1 MSLSVGSKAS
11 NKTKNYP
18 SPQTFVKLGLSY
30 QVLSTLAVKLGLSYQ
45 VLSTT

>member
-30 QVLSTLAVKLGLSYQ
+30 QVLSSLAVKLMVLSQLQ
-45 VLSTT
+45 VLR

>member
-18 SPQTFVKLGLSY
+18 SPQTFVKLK
-30 QVLSTLAVKLGLSYQ
+30 VLSQLKLSREGQ
-45 VLSTT
+45 MMAR